1 MKTKQLNYE
10 SGITYFLTKS
20 KDSYT
25 TLASTLSSKMEEL
38 GSNQQI
44 SEERVKQFA
53 NGTTPHGLELDA
65 ICLAKFFKEK
75 SKLDATKKWKELY
88 FPSNNFTLKFM
99 QQVIPDLVDTILDNY
114 KIDSFIKKRDLFTL
128 YKGVKNKNVTV
139 ETLASILIM
148 KIYLELR
155 NKDLLCNL
163 ENKKYNFSYYKDKIM
178 SHLILKLSKIRA
190 DSLFIKQTKKML
202 IDTLDK
208 DNINKANIKRITL
221 KQLIVTL

>member
-38 GSNQQI
+38 GSDRQI

-65 ICLAKFFKEK
+65 ICLAKFSKEK
-75 SKLDATKKWKELY
+75 SKLLAIKKWKELY
-88 FPSNNFTLKFM
+88 FPSNYFTLNFI
-99 QQVIPDLVDTILDNY
+99 QQVIPDLVDTILEDS
-114 KIDSFIKKRDLFTL
+114 KIDSFIKERDLFSL
-128 YKGVKNKNVTV
+128 YKGVKNKSVTV
-139 ETLASILIM
+139 ETLTSILIM

-163 ENKKYNFSYYKDKIM
+163 ENKKYDFQNYKDKIM
-178 SHLILKLSKIRA
+178 SQLVLKLSKIRS

-202 IDTLDK
+202 MDTLDK

-221 KQLIVTL
+221 KQLIITL